1 MKKVLRV
8 VTRLNVGGPSKQILT
23 LNSLFDEDEY
33 EQIIVAGRVL
43 ESEIEIELYHFGR
56 VIKLDEL
63 RRGLNPINDIKA
75 VLQLMVIIKNYKPDI
90 IHTHLSKA
98 WAVTTLARL
107 FIRSKSKS
115 IHTFHGH
122 ILHSYFSKPTVW
134 FLTGI
139 QKILAGYT
147 DVLIAVNPIV
157 RDELIQKGIGGAS
170 EFVVIYPGFDACAT
184 IPKALARFN
193 LGLNPQGLVIG
204 YIGRFEQIKRPD
216 ILAEVVKTISALDV
230 DVQFLICGGGSL
242 YSKFQE
248 STRDDK
254 VRCLGWIKNVTEFY
268 SAIDLLILTSDNKG
282 SPLAIIEA
290 GLVGIP
296 TLSRNVGG
304 INSLIQGNFN
314 GFLSGDTSF
323 YITEML
329 QSILLDS
336 YLLQNVSRNVRIDFN
351 LRFNATD
358 FLQKHAAVYSG

>member
-1 MKKVLRV
+1 
-8 VTRLNVGGPSKQILT
+8 
-23 LNSLFDEDEY
+23 
-33 EQIIVAGRVL
+33 
-43 ESEIEIELYHFGR
+43 
-56 VIKLDEL
+56 
-63 RRGLNPINDIKA
+63 
-75 VLQLMVIIKNYKPDI
+75 
-90 IHTHLSKA
+90 
-98 WAVTTLARL
+98 
-107 FIRSKSKS
+107 
-115 IHTFHGH
+115 
-122 ILHSYFSKPTVW
+122 VW
-134 FLTGI
+134 ILTGI

-157 RDELIQKGIGGAS
+157 RDELIQKGIGSAS

-193 LGLNPQGLVIG
+193 LGLNPKGLVIG

-268 SAIDLLILTSDNKG
+268 SAIDLLILTSDNEG
-282 SPLAIIEA
+282 SPLAI
-290 GLVGIP
+290 
-296 TLSRNVGG
+296 
-304 INSLIQGNFN
+304 IQGNFN

-323 YITEML
+323 DITEML